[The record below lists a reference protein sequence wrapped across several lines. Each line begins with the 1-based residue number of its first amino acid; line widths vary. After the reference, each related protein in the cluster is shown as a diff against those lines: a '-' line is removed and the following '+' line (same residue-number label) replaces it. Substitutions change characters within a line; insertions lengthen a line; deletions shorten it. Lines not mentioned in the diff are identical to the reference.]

1 VNAEVELKLEVEAED
16 IGRFKRH
23 PLLKGARSRSAPQLS
38 IYYDTR
44 SGALAKHGYT
54 LRVRSVDG
62 GFVQTVKPA
71 TQGAGL
77 FARDEWEVPVD
88 SIEPDLGKLAGLPLE
103 ALSQSGKLKKLSPLI
118 RSQVKRTS
126 WRVARNGSEIQ
137 LDLDQGLVEAGGRSQ
152 PLSELELEL
161 LKGTAADLVLAA
173 HEIAERVP
181 VRVGVL
187 SKAERGFAVAAGA
200 LDKAHKAGPV
210 SVDEAMSIG
219 EAFAVIAQACIK
231 HYRLNEP
238 LVIARKDASAL
249 HQSRVAM
256 RRLRSAFTMFK
267 PALRDPQY
275 EPLREELRWFTSQ
288 LGDARNLD
296 VYLERELASRE
307 RRSLTRDRGQA
318 YQRVIEAMGSQRLR
332 KLMLDIVGWVA
343 VGEWRSTPQA
353 QRPIARFAEKR
364 LGKLW
369 FSIIGPAGDIA
380 AMDEVD
386 RHELRIQVKKIR
398 YAAEFLR
405 GVFPALAKKQKRF
418 AGEVE
423 GLQEAL
429 GKLNDLATARTLAPV
444 DQSDAGD
451 QEAEQ
456 KHLGD
461 AQRHARKLLGIGP
474 YWRTPVAA

>member
-1 VNAEVELKLEVEAED
+1 MSAEVELKLEVEAED
-16 IGRFKRH
+16 IARFKRH

-44 SGALAKHGYT
+44 GGALARHGYT

-62 GFVQTVKPA
+62 GFVQTVKPT

-103 ALSQSGKLKKLSPLI
+103 AVWRSGKLKKLSPMI
-118 RSQVKRTS
+118 RSEVKRTS
-126 WRVARNGSEIQ
+126 WRVGRNCSEIQ
-137 LDLDQGLVEAGGRSQ
+137 LDLDEGQIEAGGRSHW
-152 PLSELELEL
+152 LSELELEL
-161 LKGTAADLVLAA
+161 LSGTAEDLVLAA
-173 HEIAERVP
+173 HEIAGRVP

-187 SKAERGFAVAAGA
+187 SKAERGFAMAVGA

-210 SVDEAMSIG
+210 AVDESMSIG

-238 LVIARKDASAL
+238 LVIAGKDASAL

-275 EPLREELRWFTSQ
+275 EQLREELRWFTSQ

-296 VYLERELASRE
+296 VYLERDLAPRE
-307 RRSLTRDRGQA
+307 RWSLTRDREQA
-318 YQRVIEAMGSQRLR
+318 YQRVIEAMGAQRLR

-343 VGEWRSTPQA
+343 VGEWRSSPQA

-364 LGKLW
+364 LDKLW
-369 FSIIGPAGDIA
+369 FSIGPAGDIE
-380 AMDEVD
+380 AMDEID

-398 YAAEFLR
+398 YAVEFLR

-429 GKLNDLATARTLAPV
+429 GNLNDLATARTLGPA
-444 DQSDAGD
+444 DQPDGQD

-456 KHLGD
+456 QHLAE
-461 AQRHARKLLGIGP
+461 AQRHARKLLRIGP
-474 YWRTPVAA
+474 YWRTEPAG